1 MPQLSNDFY
10 RIHLVFPSHA
20 AWSIIIT
27 ILGRGCVNTLSRDA
41 PILAAWLVVLKAG
54 VLLSLRRRARQ
65 GLVLADVVED
75 EAPASTATATS
86 RPQEQRAVE
95 KV

>member
-1 MPQLSNDFY
+1 MLQLSNDFY

-65 GLVLADVVED
+65 GLVLADVED
-75 EAPASTATATS
+75 KAPASPTTATS
-86 RPQEQRAVE
+86 EPQEQRAVE